1 MPTPGARGGAMTR
14 RGFLGLASC
23 AAGALVFRRA
33 LAAAGGD
40 ALAADHVP
48 RVRVPTLT
56 RNGAKVPIVVESSH
70 PMTPE
75 HHVRRVE
82 ILNPRD
88 PIPWKG
94 TFHLSP
100 ANGAVYLALQARM
113 DEGVADLRVIA
124 ECNLHGAHE
133 ARAQVVVPE
142 EGGGCT
148 GTAPP
153 DAGRAGGPD
162 VSPPA
167 LRIPELVAR
176 GRIARGELVHPQLK
190 LRHPSRTG
198 LALRDG
204 AFVQEGEP
212 FHVETVEIFYGSD
225 RVCRFELSP
234 ATSDDPFLGFALRA
248 RRDAP
253 LRAVVV
259 NSRGQRLEAT
269 HEIHLS

>member
-1 MPTPGARGGAMTR
+1 MSARRARGEPLTR

-33 LAAAGGD
+33 LAASSAAGD
-40 ALAADHVP
+40 AAEHVP
-48 RVRVPTLT
+48 RVRVPALT
-56 RNGAKVPIVVESSH
+56 RNGAKVPIVVESPH

-75 HHVRRVE
+75 HHVRALE

-94 TFHLSP
+94 TFHLGP
-100 ANGAVYLALQARM
+100 GNGAVYLAVQVRV
-113 DEGVADLRVIA
+113 DEGTADLRVIA
-124 ECNLHGAHE
+124 ECNLHGRHE
-133 ARAQVVVPE
+133 ARAQVVIPP

-148 GTAPP
+148 GAAP
-153 DAGRAGGPD
+153 AEGGRAGGPD
-162 VSPPA
+162 VRPPE

-176 GRIARGELVHPQLK
+176 GRVERGEIVHPQLK

-204 AFVQEGEP
+204 AFVAEGEP
-212 FHVETVEIFYGSD
+212 FHVETVEIFYGSE
-225 RVCRFELSP
+225 RVSRFELSP
-234 ATSDDPFLGFALRA
+234 ATSDDPLLGFALRA
-248 RRDAP
+248 GRDAP

-259 NSRGQRLEAT
+259 NTLGQRFEAR
-269 HEIHLS
+269 HELHVG

>member
-1 MPTPGARGGAMTR
+1 MTR

-23 AAGALVFRRA
+23 AACALVVRRA
-33 LAAAGGD
+33 LAAPAASGAAAG
-40 ALAADHVP
+40 HVP
-48 RVRVPTLT
+48 RVRAPALT
-56 RNGAKVPIVVESSH
+56 RNGAKVPIVVESPH
-70 PMTPE
+70 PMTLA
-75 HHVRRVE
+75 HHVSRIEV
-82 ILNPRD
+82 LNPRD

-94 TFHLSP
+94 TLHLSP

-113 DEGVADLRVIA
+113 DAGVADLRVIA

-148 GTAPP
+148 GAAPP

-162 VSPPA
+162 VRPPE

-198 LALRDG
+198 LALVDG
-204 AFVQEGEP
+204 AFVQESEP
-212 FHVETVEIFYGSD
+212 FHVETVEILYGGE

-234 ATSDDPFLGFALRA
+234 ATSDDPLLGFALRA
-248 RRDAP
+248 RHDAP

-259 NSRGQRLEAT
+259 NSRGQRFEAT
-269 HEIHLS
+269 HEIQVS